1 MVRASIAVFP
11 GDGIGPEVT
20 GQARAVLAL
29 CAERFGL
36 QLEFIDGVIG
46 GAAIDRAGTPL
57 PDESLRLAQ
66 ASDAV
71 LLGAVGGPRWDDPQS
86 AMRPEQAL
94 LGLRRGLELF
104 ANLRP
109 VVAHPAL
116 IAAAPLKRELLEGV
130 DILFVRELT
139 GGVYFGQPSE
149 RRVGPAGREA
159 IDTTLYCEGEVAR
172 VTRLAFQLAQ
182 LRRRHLT
189 QVDKANI
196 LATSRLWREVTHEVA
211 AEFPDVQCEDVLV
224 DAMAMHLLR
233 RPRDFDVVV
242 TENMFGDILTDEAS
256 VLCGS
261 LGMLPSAS
269 LGAALN
275 RQGSRVGLYE
285 PIHGSAPDI
294 AGRDLAN
301 PLGAILSAAMLLEY
315 SLAQP
320 GPAAAVAAAVRRVL
334 EAGLRT
340 ADVRQDGCRVVGCA
354 AMGAAVRRELDAGA
368 A

>member
-1 MVRASIAVFP
+1 MQPATIAVFP

-20 GQARAVLAL
+20 SQARTVLTL
-29 CAERFGL
+29 CAERFAL
-36 QLEFIDGVIG
+36 RLDFQEAVIG
-46 GAAIDRAGTPL
+46 GAAIDRHGSAL
-57 PDESLRLAQ
+57 PDASLALAR

-71 LLGAVGGPRWDDPQS
+71 LLGAVGGPKWDNPQS
-86 AMRPEQAL
+86 AVRPEQAL
-94 LGLRRGLELF
+94 LGLRRNLELF

-109 VVAHPAL
+109 IVAHPAL
-116 IAAAPLKRELLEGV
+116 LGAAPLKRELLEGV

-149 RRVGPAGREA
+149 RRAGPAGREA
-159 IDTTLYCEGEVAR
+159 IDTTLYSEGEVAR

-182 LRRRHLT
+182 RRRKRVT

-196 LATSRLWREVTHEVA
+196 LATSRLWREVTHEIA
-211 AEFPDVQCEDVLV
+211 AEFPDVTCEDVLV
-224 DAMAMHLLR
+224 DAMSMHLLR

-256 VLCGS
+256 VLTGS

-269 LGAALN
+269 LGQAVN
-275 RQGSRVGLYE
+275 RHGGRVGLYE

-301 PLGAILSAAMLLEY
+301 PLGAILSSALLLEY
-315 SLAQP
+315 SLGQ
-320 GPAAAVAAAVRRVL
+320 PAAARAIEAAVGRVL
-334 EAGLRT
+334 DSGLRT
-340 ADVRQDGCRVVGCA
+340 ADVRQEGCSTVGCA
-354 AMGAAVRRELDAGA
+354 AMGEAVRRELERTK
-368 A
+368 

>member
-1 MVRASIAVFP
+1 MQHATIAVLP

-20 GQARAVLAL
+20 AQARAVLAL
-29 CAERFGL
+29 CAERFEL
-36 QLEFIDGVIG
+36 SLEFVEGLIG
-46 GAAIDRAGTPL
+46 GAAIDREGTPL
-57 PDESLRLAQ
+57 PDASLRTAQ

-71 LLGAVGGPRWDDPQS
+71 LLGAVGGPKWDNPQS
-86 AMRPEQAL
+86 TVRPEQAL
-94 LGLRRGLELF
+94 LGLRRTLELF

-109 VVAHPAL
+109 IVPHPRL

-149 RRVGPAGREA
+149 RRTGPHGREA
-159 IDTTLYCEGEVAR
+159 IDTTLYSEAEVVR
-172 VTRLAFQLAQ
+172 VTRLAFELA
-182 LRRRHLT
+182 RRRRKRVT

-211 AEFPDVQCEDVLV
+211 AEFPDVTCEDVLV
-224 DAMAMHLLR
+224 DAMSMHLLR

-256 VLCGS
+256 VLTGS

-269 LGAALN
+269 LGAAIN
-275 RQGSRVGLYE
+275 RQGGRLGLYE

-301 PLGAILSAAMLLEY
+301 PLGAILSCAMLLEF
-315 SLAQP
+315 SLAHPQ
-320 GPAAAVAAAVRRVL
+320 AARAVETAVGRVL
-334 EAGLRT
+334 DAGLRT
-340 ADVRQDGCRVVGCA
+340 ADVRQEGCEVVGCA
-354 AMGAAVRRELDAGA
+354 AMGEAVRRELRQVA